1 MFNNTYPNHFFPK
14 MPMYPMMP
22 GTPTNSSA
30 MPDYPQ
36 DAEPETPITVPP
48 NFEILPPPP
57 VQDDINYTQGYLKSK
72 IGQYVKI
79 EFLIGTNLFI
89 DREGILK
96 DVGISY
102 VVIQEPETD
111 NELMADIYSIKFV
124 EVFK

>member
-22 GTPTNSSA
+22 SASTHSSA
-30 MPDYPQ
+30 MPEYSQ
-36 DAEPETPITVPP
+36 DVEPETPITVPP
-48 NFEILPPPP
+48 NFEILPPPI
-57 VQDDINYTQGYLKSK
+57 QDDINYTQGYLKSQ

-89 DREGILK
+89 DREGTLK

-124 EVFK
+124 EIFK